1 MKFSIENQ
9 YVNFGVFEASSE
21 AEVLDKLAQAEGY
34 SNLDEVMTEQPDL
47 NFIVTIIE

>member
-1 MKFSIENQ
+1 MKFLIKNQ

-21 AEVLDKLAQAEGY
+21 AEALDKLAQAEGY

-47 NFIVTIIE
+47 NFIVTTIE